1 MNSFLFTWNLTLKTS
16 LITSVVVL
24 MVLVMMI
31 YHHFILGV
39 ILSFSV
45 ALLSDSS
52 KWLFWLYC
60 LSTM

>member
-39 ILSFSV
+39 RLSFSV